1 MSNEFRQVDLMIGD
15 VRRRRWTT
23 ERKLQ
28 IIEESYAP
36 GETVSSAAR
45 RHGVAP
51 NLLYRWRRLLSEGGA
66 VAVDSDEPVI
76 GNSEVKKL
84 EDRVRELERI
94 LGRKTLENEILRE
107 ALSKAQ
113 FKKTDIAADIVAE
126 GRFPM
131 KAVAEALHVSR
142 SNLSERL
149 KGKSKPRG
157 PYLKADDAEL
167 LPAIR
172 KLVDA
177 RPTYGYRRIA
187 ALLNRQR
194 RAADQPVVNR
204 KRVHRI
210 MANHAMI
217 LEKHT
222 AVRKGR
228 VHDGKVMVMRSNL
241 RWCSDGLEFTC
252 WNGEVVRLAFIID
265 AFDREIISWAA
276 VANAGISGS
285 DVRDMML
292 EAVEKRFGGTRA
304 PHAIEHLSDNG
315 SAYTARETRLFA
327 QALNLVPCFTP
338 VASPQSNGMSEAFVK
353 TLKRDYIRIS
363 PIPDAD
369 TALRNIDG
377 WIEDYNEIH
386 PHSALKMASP
396 REFIK
401 ALSQ

>member
-1 MSNEFRQVDLMIGD
+1 MSNDYRHIELLTGD

-23 ERKLQ
+23 EQKLT
-28 IIEESYAP
+28 IIEQSFEP
-36 GETVSSAAR
+36 GETVSSTAR

-66 VAVDSDEPVI
+66 AAVDSDEPVV

-107 ALSKAQ
+107 APVQSPV
-113 FKKTDIAADIVAE
+113 KKTDIAADLVAE

-131 KAVAEALHVSR
+131 KAVADTLGVSR
-142 SNLSERL
+142 SNLIERL

-157 PYLKADDAEL
+157 PYHKVEDAEL

-172 KLVDA
+172 RLVDQ

-187 ALLNRQR
+187 ALLNRER
-194 RAADQPVVNR
+194 RAADKPVVNA

-210 MANHAMI
+210 MGNHAML

-228 VHDGKVMVMRSNL
+228 LHDGKVMVMRSNL

-252 WNGEVVRLAFIID
+252 WNGEVIRLAFIID

-285 DVRDMML
+285 DIRDMML
-292 EAVEKRFGGTRA
+292 EAVEKRFGATSA
-304 PHAIEHLSDNG
+304 PHVIEHLSDNG

-363 PIPDAD
+363 PIPDAE
-369 TALRNIDG
+369 TALRKIDG
-377 WIEDYNEIH
+377 WIED
-386 PHSALKMASP
+386 
-396 REFIK
+396 
-401 ALSQ
+401 